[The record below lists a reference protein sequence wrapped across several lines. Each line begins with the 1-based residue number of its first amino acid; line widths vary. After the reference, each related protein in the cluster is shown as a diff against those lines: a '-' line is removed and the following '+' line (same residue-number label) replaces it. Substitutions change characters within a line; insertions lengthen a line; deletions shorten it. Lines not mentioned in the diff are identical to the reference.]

1 MAAIRGKSGA
11 RTVLSTRRLPDAPA
25 ISVELRSAFAGADE
39 RAYER
44 ALRELSR
51 RGFAMAEYA
60 AEQLVNSEPPLRARW
75 CALIAQVAR
84 TEDARAQRF
93 LLAALKDSDARTR
106 RTAISALGRMR
117 APNSERPLL
126 DALAVEEDRATTRAL
141 LQSLG
146 KLGGAESLEPL
157 ARFVAADPETARVL
171 GEARMKLER
180 DLSRNE
186 QTSID
191 AERELE
197 QPLPIHFHCRA
208 GLEALVERELLAAE
222 LQPRVLGP
230 ALVSARLAGR
240 LSDVFRSRVAI
251 HVGFPLPEVAA
262 PGAGATEHAVVGA
275 LTSDYAMQVLRTFT
289 RGPIRYRLHWQDA
302 GHRRGLTYRVASAVS
317 ARRPELVND
326 PQQSPWEARVSVSPE
341 SVRVELCPRRLE
353 DPRFWYRVAD
363 VPAASHPTIAA
374 ALAISAGV
382 RPHDFV
388 WDPCVGSGLELAERG
403 LLGPYAALW
412 GTDLAP
418 AALDAARRNL
428 EAARVSGVQLVRADA
443 RHFKPPRPVDLLITN
458 PPFGR
463 RAHTASEVES
473 FYGALLENARSVL
486 APGGRLVWISPLFEV
501 TVRLAERL
509 GLRTKTRRRVDMG
522 GFKAE
527 LQLFVNGQR

>member
-1 MAAIRGKSGA
+1 MAK
-11 RTVLSTRRLPDAPA
+11 
-25 ISVELRSAFAGADE
+25 
-39 RAYER
+39 
-44 ALRELSR
+44 
-51 RGFAMAEYA
+51 YA
-60 AEQLVNSEPPLRARW
+60 SEQLAHAEPPLRARW
-75 CALIAQVAR
+75 CALIAHIAR
-84 TEDARAQRF
+84 TEDARALGF
-93 LLAALKDSDARTR
+93 LLEALKDSDARTR
-106 RTAISALGRMR
+106 RTAASALGRMR
-117 APNSERPLL
+117 APDSEGPLL
-126 DALAVEEDRATTRAL
+126 DALAVEQDRATTRAL

-146 KLGGAESLEPL
+146 KLGGARSLEPL

-171 GEARMKLER
+171 TEARMKLGR
-180 DLSRNE
+180 DLSRGD
-186 QTSID
+186 QTCID
-191 AERELE
+191 AEREPP

-208 GLEALVERELLAAE
+208 GLEALVERELPAE
-222 LQPRVLGP
+222 FQARALGP
-230 ALVSARLAGR
+230 ALVSARLARR
-240 LSDVFRSRVAI
+240 LSDVFRSRVAT

-262 PGAGATEHAVVGA
+262 PGPDAMEDAVVHA
-275 LTSDYAMQVLRTFT
+275 LTSDYAVEVLRTFT
-289 RGPIRYRLHWQDA
+289 RGPIRYRLHWHDA

-326 PQQSPWEARVSVSPE
+326 PQQSPWEARVSVSHQ

-374 ALAISAGV
+374 ALASSAGV

-418 AALDAARRNL
+418 GALDAARRNL
-428 EAARVSGVQLVRADA
+428 DAARLSGVQLVRADA
-443 RHFKPPRPVDLLITN
+443 RHFRPPRPVDLLITN

-463 RAHTASEVES
+463 RAHTAGEVES
-473 FYGALLENARSVL
+473 FYGALLENARAVL
-486 APGGRLVWISPLFEV
+486 APGGLVVWISPLFEV

-509 GLRTKTRRRVDMG
+509 GLQTKTRRRVDMG